1 VDLAK
6 DAGSGVVKVADKT
19 LKTAG
24 NIVGDLTDGS
34 GYGSGAGA
42 YYGGLNTPYGSGSG
56 YSAPG
61 FSRGS
66 SSADN
71 YSYYGALPSKGS
83 NYIPI
88 TADFSA
94 FKK

>member
-1 VDLAK
+1 VDLLK
-6 DAGSGVVKVADKT
+6 DAGSGVVKIADKT
-19 LKTAG
+19 LNTTG
-24 NIVGDLTDGS
+24 NIVGDLTGASS
-34 GYGSGAGA
+34 GNAIGGAGA
-42 YYGGLNTPYGSGSG
+42 YYGGLNTPYGGG

-61 FSRGS
+61 FSRG
-66 SSADN
+66 APPIDN
-71 YSYYGALPSKGS
+71 YSYYGALPNKGS